1 MLTATEHVQPE
12 SCAASH
18 ITDGAGHTKTG
29 SISAFS
35 YAFQCGKV
43 LAS

>member
-18 ITDGAGHTKTG
+18 ITDGAGQVLKRAQLVH
-29 SISAFS
+29 FLMH
-35 YAFQCGKV
+35 FNVGK
-43 LAS
+43 S